1 VRTDGVKGRLDQVEA
16 DLPDGRRFRG
26 ARAASEALWTMGGP
40 WRVAALMARLPGAEL
55 AYGLV
60 SKSRP
65 LLSRLISDP

>member
-1 VRTDGVKGRLDQVEA
+1 
-16 DLPDGRRFRG
+16 
-26 ARAASEALWTMGGP
+26 MGGP